1 MYRIIRSDGT
11 VLYDQS
17 QLGRQLILKPQSTME
32 VGQAGQM
39 QFVILPGHPQY
50 NSIENMATY
59 LSVEDDG
66 EEVFYG
72 RVIDIS
78 VNKINGNATI
88 QCAGALSFLDD
99 SELAP
104 IPEGSETMTGE
115 AFFRLCINTYNSDVN
130 DSKRTLTVGIIDHAK
145 ASVSRKFG
153 ISSYTQIKSA
163 LESNLLNDYGGY
175 LKIRKYNG
183 VRYIDWVDEFDESDA
198 SPIQLAVN
206 IISQDNAITAN
217 ELFTVLRPTGKSGIG
232 LPEVTIPV
240 SQELVNKYGRI
251 VRSVGFNNAET
262 ESDLRSEAYAFI
274 DKMGKGPGKTGTIK
288 LIDMHYL
295 DGTIPKV
302 RLGAV
307 YTNIAGFENEEM
319 VVAGITRDFCEPK
332 NDSITLKNAVE
343 LLGSMNGSAT
353 GSAGRGAISKT
364 SGPNVFRNLYN
375 HITETEK
382 SLSIHAD
389 LIELHGKEIV
399 ETALQFERFSTET
412 NTRLGTVEGTGVMQN
427 NDIIVQAAG
436 QFSSRYRLVPKP
448 YKEGT
453 KPRERGYYIAD
464 SYKATE
470 DDINTGIELYG
481 SIAEALM
488 GNVVPTKTLEVGHFY
503 IRMVPTSDETVP
515 TPAPQYYTK
524 SLGVT
529 AGTEVYLDDEGQ
541 EVNVVKS
548 IHTVSNEVQDVQ
560 ITVDTIEG
568 SALWTKRDDITGV
581 VGEFE
586 IHDEGGVRTLVI
598 KSGGGLKI
606 ERNGT
611 EFGVFDNDNLTGGI
625 IAQKINGQDS
635 QTKVQILGTMVD
647 INATQVKVGSTSN
660 VSAWM
665 TSTGNDIDELEGLV
679 ADRATIA
686 QLNAQ
691 TARID
696 SIETDYLQTVNL
708 GSQIANITTLTV
720 QGLNVTGDLYVRTGQ
735 YSQNVTSAI
744 WDLDIHDNGDNTYT
758 LRRRRM
764 SDSGWVDVGTFS
776 RATSV
781 TLSGSWSGTTLTVT
795 AVETGDTYST
805 SISLNLTGSA
815 NFIGANVKNG
825 NTTLDSKGAQLVE
838 NVNDKKVYCQLTG
851 GSQTTIGQVSTQ
863 DTFDAGSSAGYAS
876 AHLSGTWGGTNNNE
890 YTVSKVTT
898 GSQDSITLTVTA
910 GATIVYSSTTHK
922 YTATGSAKVN
932 GTERNSAT
940 SVSGT
945 EAYEDGESAGYASAH
960 LSGTWG
966 GTNNNEYTV
975 SKVTTGSQDSITL
988 TVTAGATIVYSSTTH
1003 KYTATGSAKVNG
1015 TERNSATSVSGTEA
1029 YEDGVTAGE
1038 GKFSLASITLQ
1049 GSAISGVVYHTV
1061 SSGGVT
1067 YYTAGADVTY
1077 YKGDGGTVTVQG
1089 NPAGTC
1095 YPVVTSE
1102 GTVYY
1107 TAGSSYTVQGT
1118 PAGTCYP
1125 VVTSGGTVYYTA
1137 GTKYTVQGSSA
1148 GTCYP
1153 VVASGGTVYYTA
1165 GSSYTVQGTAGPK
1178 LKHWGYGL
1186 LFRNVNGTYVPVV
1199 EANWY
1204 HDHNGTTQ
1212 YYNAGTSSV
1221 TAVGS
1226 TSIRLGS
1233 SGVKYNAGTSTVTAI
1248 SSTSVRLGTSGLKY
1262 NAGTST
1268 VTAISSTSIRLGT
1281 PGLKY
1286 DAGTI
1291 TAETRGD
1298 SVTVTPI
1305 GGTSLMLTPVVN
1317 GGYNEG
1323 STVTDTYYTKS

>member
-78 VNKINGNATI
+78 VNKVNGNATI

-115 AFFRLCINTYNSDVN
+115 AFFRLCINTYNTDVN
-130 DSKRTLTVGIIDHAK
+130 DSKRTLNVGIIDHAK

-217 ELFTVLRPTGKSGIG
+217 ELFTVLRPTGKSGIS

-251 VRSVGFNNAET
+251 VRSIGFNNAET

-364 SGPNVFRNLYN
+364 SGPNVFKNLYN

-382 SLSIHAD
+382 SLSIHAE
-389 LIELHGKEIV
+389 LIELHGVEIV
-399 ETALQFERFSTET
+399 ESAQQFERFSTQT
-412 NTRLGTVEGTGVMQN
+412 NTRVGKMEGSGVMQN
-427 NDIIVQAAG
+427 NDLIVQAAG

-448 YKEGT
+448 YAEGM
-453 KPRERGYYIAD
+453 KPKERGYYIAD

-470 DDINTGIELYG
+470 DDVDSGIELYG
-481 SIAEALM
+481 SEAEALM
-488 GNVVPTKTLEVGHFY
+488 GNVVPTKSLEIGHFY
-503 IRMVPTSDETVP
+503 IRMIHTSDETVP

-529 AGTEVYLDDEGQ
+529 AGTEVYMDDEGQ
-541 EVNVVKS
+541 EVNVVKN
-548 IHTVSNEVQDVQ
+548 IHTVSDEVKGVRT
-560 ITVDTIEG
+560 TVDTIEG
-568 SALWTKRDDITGV
+568 SALWTKRDNITGV

-586 IHDEGGVRTLVI
+586 IHDVGGVRTLVI

-735 YSQNVTSAI
+735 TNQNVASAI

-764 SDSGWVDVGTFS
+764 NDSGWVDVGTFS

-825 NTTLDSKGAQLVE
+825 NTTLDSKGAQLIE

-863 DTFDAGSSAGYAS
+863 DTFNAGSSAGYAS

-898 GSQDSITLTVTA
+898 GSQDSIKLTVTA
-910 GATIVYSSTTHK
+910 GATIAYSSTTHK

-932 GTERNSAT
+932 GTERNTAT
-940 SVSGT
+940 DVSGT
-945 EAYEDGESAGYASAH
+945 EAYDE
-960 LSGTWG
+960 
-966 GTNNNEYTV
+966 
-975 SKVTTGSQDSITL
+975 
-988 TVTAGATIVYSSTTH
+988 
-1003 KYTATGSAKVNG
+1003 
-1015 TERNSATSVSGTEA
+1015 
-1029 YEDGVTAGE
+1029 GVTAGE
-1038 GKFSLASITLQ
+1038 GKFSLVSITLQ
-1049 GSAISGVVYHTV
+1049 GSAISGTVYHTV
-1061 SSGGVT
+1061 ASGGVT

-1095 YPVVTSE
+1095 YPVVTSG

-1153 VVASGGTVYYTA
+1153 VVSSGGTVYYTA
-1165 GSSYTVQGTAGPK
+1165 GSSYTVQGKEGPK

-1186 LFRNVNGTYVPVV
+1186 LFRYVNGTYVPVV

-1204 HDHNGTTQ
+1204 HDHNGDKQ

-1268 VTAISSTSIRLGT
+1268 VTAISNTSVRLGT
-1281 PGLKY
+1281 SGLKY

>member
-115 AFFRLCINTYNSDVN
+115 AFFRLCINTYNTDVN
-130 DSKRTLTVGIIDHAK
+130 DSKRTLNIGIIDHAK

-364 SGPNVFRNLYN
+364 SGPNVFKNLYN

-412 NTRLGTVEGTGVMQN
+412 DTRLGTMEGTGVMQN

-488 GNVVPTKTLEVGHFY
+488 GNIVPTASLEVGHFY

-548 IHTVSNEVQDVQ
+548 INTVSNEVQGVQ
-560 ITVDTIEG
+560 TTVDTIQG
-568 SALWTKRDDITGV
+568 STLWIKKDDITGV

-586 IHDEGGVRTLVI
+586 IHDVGGVRTLVV

-606 ERNGT
+606 EDDGA
-611 EFGVFDNDNLTGGI
+611 EFGVYSEKTLTAGV
-625 IAQKINGQDS
+625 IASTVNGTPSTNIYGSNIVMSSSNNTPVSVEIAGKLNVQDLTASLIQAKIS
-635 QTKVQILGTMVD
+635 ELTVLQTEAM
-647 INATQVKVGSTSN
+647 S
-660 VSAWM
+660 
-665 TSTGNDIDELEGLV
+665 STGYV
-679 ADRATIA
+679 A
-686 QLNAQ
+686 
-691 TARID
+691 
-696 SIETDYLQTVNL
+696 SPVYYL
-708 GSQIANITTLTV
+708 GSAVVGRTINSGIYAIRLTEDDGV
-720 QGLNVTGDLYVRTGQ
+720 
-735 YSQNVTSAI
+735 
-744 WDLDIHDNGDNTYT
+744 YT
-758 LRRRRM
+758 LE
-764 SDSGWVDVGTFS
+764 SQAYDSNSWTEIGSFS

-838 NVNDKKVYCQLTG
+838 NVSDKKVYCQLTG
-851 GSQTTIGQVSTQ
+851 GSQTTISQVSTQ
-863 DTFDAGSSAGYAS
+863 DTFNAGSSAGYAS

-910 GATIVYSSTTHK
+910 GATIAYSSTTHK

-945 EAYEDGESAGYASAH
+945 EAYDA
-960 LSGTWG
+960 
-966 GTNNNEYTV
+966 
-975 SKVTTGSQDSITL
+975 
-988 TVTAGATIVYSSTTH
+988 
-1003 KYTATGSAKVNG
+1003 
-1015 TERNSATSVSGTEA
+1015 
-1029 YEDGVTAGE
+1029 GVTAGE

-1095 YPVVTSE
+1095 YPVVTSG